1 MKKTILTIG
10 TFDGVHKGHKFLIK
24 KLLFLSKKKKLRSL
38 VIVIEKPIKKVNGV
52 LSTIKEKYDE
62 IKSFGVDDIFVIN
75 SKSLILSYTRNKFFN
90 FLCKNFFVEE
100 ILCGL
105 DFSFG
110 KNKCGNVEWLKYK
123 TNNKNIK
130 LNVVKYFKK
139 KSKKISSSF
148 IRTLIK
154 NGNLNNISD
163 FLGKKYFF
171 TGIPYNNFKIYKKL
185 IFSTINFATDKN
197 KLLPKGVFLTV
208 LLQNRREYKS
218 VTYIGICPTF
228 GNKNNIV
235 KKTHIL
241 NFDVFLKKKK
251 TKIIFLKKIRNDE
264 KFNTI
269 IELNA
274 QVYKDICFASNF
286 FNI

>member
-10 TFDGVHKGHKFLIK
+10 TFDGVHRGHKFLIK
-24 KLLFLSKKKKLRSL
+24 KLLFFSKKKKLRSL

-52 LSTIKEKYDE
+52 LSTIKEKCDE
-62 IKSFGVDDIFVIN
+62 IKSFGVDDIFVIH
-75 SKSLILSYTRNKFFN
+75 SKSLILSYTRSKFFN

-123 TNNKNIK
+123 TNNQGIK
-130 LNVVKYFKK
+130 LNVVKYLKK

-154 NGNLNNISD
+154 NGDLNNISD

-185 IFSTINFATDKN
+185 IFPTINFITDKN

-208 LLQNRREYKS
+208 LLQNKMEYKS
-218 VTYIGICPTF
+218 VTYIGVCPTF
-228 GNKNNIV
+228 GNKNNIF
-235 KKTHIL
+235 KKTYIL
-241 NFDVFLKKKK
+241 NFEIFFKKKK
-251 TKIIFLKKIRNDE
+251 TKIIFFKKIRNDE
-264 KFNTI
+264 KFNTA
-269 IELNA
+269 IELND
-274 QVYKDICFASNF
+274 QVSKDICFALNF